1 MKDYAMV
8 TLIFSKELLENLRG
22 CVLRAEQLKNVYAFK
37 LSIALLWYGEG
48 REIAEIANLLKV
60 DFKTVA
66 NWIKKFMS
74 GGIAWVTSHHFKGR
88 GRKEKLTKAQKK
100 QLYDMISEGP
110 EKNGFSCGIWNSAM
124 IGQLIFLKFG
134 VFYNLN
140 YLPTLLKKMGL
151 SYQKARFISDRQGEE
166 KYEEARKEWVEKTFP
181 ALIKKAKEEN
191 AVVLFGDEVS
201 FAMWGS
207 LARTWAPIGH
217 QPVVKTTGIRKG
229 LKMFGTIDFVGG
241 SFQYRQLLSYS
252 LQPKS
257 LKLLQEKGLP
267 KELLDILKT
276 LKGEKYATE
285 TALMNA
291 LKNLISEE
299 LVEKYKSVI
308 LEKTEASGKFNGESY
323 IEFLQ
328 QLLDHYDG
336 KIFLIEDG
344 APYHHSKIV
353 KEFKENN
360 SNRLSVT
367 ALPAYSPDYNPIE
380 KLWKNTKR
388 DATHLKYFKTFAD
401 LYDSVVK
408 TFKSYMQDASKIIC
422 VMKQLRK
429 DFYNI

>member
-1 MKDYAMV
+1 MV
-8 TLIFSKELLENLRG
+8 TLSFSKELLEKLRA
-22 CVLRAEQLKNVYAFK
+22 CVLRAQHLKNIHAYQLA
-37 LSIALLWYGEG
+37 IALLWFGEG
-48 REIAEIANLLKV
+48 RSMDEIAALLRV
-60 DFKTVA
+60 SRKTIS
-66 NWIKKFMS
+66 NWVIKFMS
-74 GGIAWVTSHHFKGR
+74 GGIQWVTSHHFKGR
-88 GRKEKLTKAQKK
+88 GRKEKLTKIQKQ
-100 QLYDMISEGP
+100 QLYDMIVEGP

-124 IGQLIFLKFG
+124 IGQLILLKFG

-140 YLPTLLKKMGL
+140 YLSSLLKKMGL

-166 KYEEARKEWVEKTFP
+166 KYEEARKEWLEKTLP

-207 LARTWAPIGH
+207 LARTWAPIGQ
-217 QPVVKTTGIRKG
+217 QPVVKTTGVRKG
-229 LKMFGTIDFVGG
+229 LKMFGTIELVGG

-257 LKLLQEKGLP
+257 LKLLQEEGLP
-267 KELLDILKT
+267 KELLDVLKT
-276 LKGEKYATE
+276 LKGEKYETE
-285 TALMNA
+285 TAFLNA
-291 LKNLISEE
+291 LKILASDELIA
-299 LVEKYKSVI
+299 KHQSVI
-308 LEKTEASGKFNGESY
+308 LKNTETSGKFNGQSY

-353 KEFKENN
+353 TEFKEKN

-388 DATHLKYFKTFAD
+388 EATHLKYFKTFAD

-422 VMKQLRK
+422 VMKKLRK
-429 DFYNI
+429 DFANI